1 MNAGQ
6 QDSLLTLVRL
16 GHGGP
21 WREQPGRGVA
31 EGPAI
36 DPAEGWPGLRHA
48 LDGVVTPFVA
58 LFPVD
63 AEPDWRACGVLA
75 AAASRA
81 AAGVALAPALF
92 TAAGIVGP
100 SPVAA
105 ALCAQTRVASLS
117 EEPDL
122 AALAGSGGALFATGN
137 LRDAA
142 AGMTGA
148 FDGPQWAALCLR
160 LMDAADRILIS
171 GMALYRRP
179 EAGDGPL
186 PDSVPEVA
194 GNRVANARRASQ
206 TIAISR
212 PAEGLSPDRLA
223 AGLCCAFDPAAA
235 TPDMLAQLEPLSDFA
250 LDWFPTHG
258 FAVLHLLLQ
267 GDSASAARVAAA
279 PGRAAA
285 ILGESE
291 PALAALIAA
300 RDDEITRQRG
310 LAQRFADM
318 EEQWYAAQAESQYRG
333 ERLQQAR
340 DALAELTETMERIRD
355 AQARS

>member
-16 GHGGP
+16 GHGGA
-21 WREQPGRGVA
+21 WREQPGHGVTA
-31 EGPAI
+31 GPVI
-36 DPAEGWPGLRHA
+36 DPADGWSGLRHVIA
-48 LDGVVTPFVA
+48 RVVTPFVA
-58 LFPVD
+58 LLPAD

-81 AAGVALAPALF
+81 AARVALAPTLF

-100 SPVAA
+100 SPIVG
-105 ALCAQTRVASLS
+105 ALCAQTRVASLN

-122 AALAGSGGALFATGN
+122 AALAGSGGSLFATGD
-137 LRDAA
+137 LLDAV
-142 AGMTGA
+142 AGMTGT

-160 LMDAADRILIS
+160 VMQGVDRILIS
-171 GMALYRRP
+171 GMTLYRRP

-186 PDSVPEVA
+186 PDSVPEIA
-194 GNRVANARRASQ
+194 GNRAANARRASQ

-212 PAEGLSPDRLA
+212 PAEGLAPDRLS

-267 GDSASAARVAAA
+267 GDSASAARVATA

-300 RDDEITRQRG
+300 RDSEIARQRG